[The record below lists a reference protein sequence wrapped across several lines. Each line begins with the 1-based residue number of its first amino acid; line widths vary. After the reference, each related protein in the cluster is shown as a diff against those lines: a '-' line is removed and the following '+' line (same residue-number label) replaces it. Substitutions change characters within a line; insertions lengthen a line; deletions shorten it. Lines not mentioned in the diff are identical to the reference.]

1 MDNHILGVT
10 VQDRV
15 LTPATAEL
23 VVTVR
28 VATRSPRAEVRGRLM
43 GPQCPFASTVEI
55 AYPLRPLPGGDELAA
70 RVVIPEPSLWDPQ
83 SPFLYEGPVELWED
97 GRRSEVVRVR
107 HGLRVV
113 RLTPN
118 GLTVNGK
125 PLTPRGK
132 ELTAACPDDEAL
144 RLRQAGYNLLVA
156 RVADE
161 TAPLW
166 DTGDRLGFL
175 VAGRV
180 DAAAV
185 KTPGRLAGLRRHPS
199 WLGWIAADV
208 SDAPEGSLPAD
219 ALGFFGTID

>member
-1 MDNHILGVT
+1 MDNHILGVS
-10 VQDRV
+10 VHDRV

-23 VVTVR
+23 VVGVR
-28 VATRSPRAEVRGRLM
+28 VASRSPRAEVRGRLM
-43 GPQCPFASTVEI
+43 GPHCPFASTVEI

-83 SPFLYEGPVELWED
+83 SPFLYDGPVELWED

-107 HGLRVV
+107 HGLRLL
-113 RLTPN
+113 RFTPK

-125 PLTPRGK
+125 PVTPRGK
-132 ELTAACPDDEAL
+132 ELTTACPDDEAL

-156 RVADE
+156 PVTAE

-180 DAAAV
+180 DATDV
-185 KTPGRLAGLRRHPS
+185 TTPARLAELRRHPS
-199 WLGWIAADV
+199 WLGWIAADT
-208 SDAPEGSLPAD
+208 SDAPEGSLPAG
-219 ALGFFGTID
+219 ALGFLGSID